1 MPAVPAWLMRRETL
15 LLAATLAIGASV
27 GIAWYLLQATVLTI
41 AVAPRDGTEP
51 ELIKAY
57 AEALDAGHETIRL
70 KIVSFDDVRESAAAL
85 QDGRADL
92 AVVRPDVLLPTNGLT
107 LAILRD
113 QAMVIASPAQSG
125 IKSFPKLAGKRLGI
139 AAHRDADFS
148 LLNNILSYHGLAVE
162 TEAAG
167 GPVREG
173 AVRLVRIDQDAVAAA
188 FRDKRIDAFVSIIAP
203 SAPKALALVGAVR
216 SVARNGKVEFV
227 AVEDDGAIIERFPR
241 LQAVTIPGGLFA
253 GDPKLPADD
262 VKTVGAS
269 YRLMAR
275 ASLSRVIAADVT
287 QQLFEKRTAAAAKT
301 DAAEYVQGPAYD
313 TTAAATSARIPIH
326 PGAIDYYEREQHGF
340 VDRYGDTL
348 YLLGALAGGLFSA
361 LAWLRQRLSSLRRE
375 RIDEIIDRLLEVTE
389 QARTLTDP
397 AAIAALNVEVDRLAT
412 EAVRYAREREPDDR
426 TMTAVS
432 IAIDTA
438 KATIADCRT
447 LAAPAEDRASLRT
460 LRSVRRPGPDA

>member
-1 MPAVPAWLMRRETL
+1 MRLPNVPAWLMRRETL
-15 LLAATLAIGASV
+15 LLAAMAAIGLSA

-57 AEALDAGHETIRL
+57 ADALDAGRESIRL
-70 KIVSFDDVRESAAAL
+70 KILSFDDVRESAMAL

-113 QAMVIASPAQSG
+113 QAMVIASPAQAG
-125 IKSFPKLAGKRLGI
+125 IRNFPKLAGKRLGI

-148 LLNNILSYHGLAVE
+148 LLKNILGYHGMMLETDAAV
-162 TEAAG
+162 

-173 AVRLVRIDQDAVAAA
+173 AVHLVRVDQEAVAAA

-203 SAPKALALVGAVR
+203 SAPKALALVSAVR
-216 SVARNGKVEFV
+216 SVARPGKVDFV

-253 GDPKLPADD
+253 GDPKLPAED

-269 YRLMAR
+269 YRLMGR
-275 ASLSRVIAADVT
+275 ASLSRVVAADLT
-287 QQLFEKRTAAAAKT
+287 QQLFEKRTAAARAT
-301 DAAEYVQGPAYD
+301 DAVEYIQAPAYD

-361 LAWLRQRLSSLRRE
+361 LAWLRQRISGLRRE
-375 RIDEIIDRLLEVTE
+375 RIDEIIDRLLEVTD
-389 QARTLTDP
+389 QARSLTDP
-397 AAIAALNVEVDRLAT
+397 VAVAALNVEVDRLAV
-412 EAVRYAREREPDDR
+412 EIVRYAREREPDER
-426 TMTAVS
+426 TMSAAS

-438 KATIADCRT
+438 KATIFDCRSA
-447 LAAPAEDRASLRT
+447 LASPGIAGRAR
-460 LRSVRRPGPDA
+460 A